1 MRIPIINH
9 EKNEDMNSEETNETL
24 SDSLENSEDGLVS
37 SLEAELA
44 DTKAQLVQL
53 AADFE
58 NFKRQAAR
66 RESEARDRA
75 VRSLVEDLLPILD
88 NFKLATEAAKNSTDI
103 ESVRVGVEFIL
114 QMFEEALRNN
124 GVTPIEAKGQS
135 FDPLQH
141 EAIEEIESEEA
152 PGTIVEEA
160 QRGYAYKGHVLRASR
175 VKVAA

>member
-9 EKNEDMNSEETNETL
+9 EKNEDMNSEQLNETL
-24 SDSLENSEDGLVS
+24 IEDLENPEDALANP
-37 SLEAELA
+37 LEVELA
-44 DTKAQLVQL
+44 ESKAQLVQL

-75 VRSLVEDLLPILD
+75 VRSVIEDLLPILD
-88 NFKLATEAAKNSTDI
+88 NFKLAVDAAKNSPDV

-124 GVTPIEAKGQS
+124 GVTPIDAKGQS

-152 PGTIVEEA
+152 PGTVVEEA
-160 QRGYAYKGHVLRASR
+160 QRGYLYKGNVLRASR
-175 VKVAA
+175 VKVAS

>member
-1 MRIPIINH
+1 MRIPIVDN
-9 EKNEDMNSEETNETL
+9 ENLEDMSDQEVNE
-24 SDSLENSEDGLVS
+24 SGNGGVENSEDAINP
-37 SLEAELA
+37 LESELA
-44 DTKAQLVQL
+44 ETKAQLVHL

-75 VRSLVEDLLPILD
+75 VRSLVEDLLPTLD
-88 NFKLATEAAKNSTDI
+88 NFKLAVEASRNSSDV
-103 ESVRVGVEFIL
+103 ESLRIGVEFIL

-124 GVTPIEAKGQS
+124 GVKPIEAKGKS

-141 EAIEEIESEEA
+141 EALEQVESEEA
-152 PGTIVEEA
+152 PGTVVEEA
-160 QRGYAYKGHVLRASR
+160 QRGYVYKDQVLRASR